1 MSFGKG
7 TAKNSEVLRKHKNL
21 ATIDQTM
28 TGNYSIAGIDLAFQ
42 TEVAGAMLD
51 QLVEF
56 LKRIFVEQK
65 LDPLTRGYLAG
76 GVLLLDARR
85 AATLLGLLLT
95 LAQLIEFG
103 LLLLFLGRHQ
113 LILRR
118 DRLTTEDTEEG
129 QERISHENA
138 QKAQT

>member
-1 MSFGKG
+1 
-7 TAKNSEVLRKHKNL
+7 
-21 ATIDQTM
+21 M
-28 TGNYSIAGIDLAFQ
+28 TGNYSIARIDLAFQ

-56 LKRIFVEQK
+56 LKGVFVEQK
-65 LDPLTRGYLAG
+65 IDPLTGGYLAG

-85 AATLLGLLLT
+85 AATLFGLLRT

-113 LILRR
+113 LILKRGFNHR
-118 DRLTTEDTEEG
+118 GHGGST
-129 QERISHENA
+129 ERISHENT